1 MVAVTRVRGGGGA
14 GGVTIEEGLGEAMA
28 VGSRGEDE
36 E

>member
-1 MVAVTRVRGGGGA
+1 MVTVTRVRGGGRA
-14 GGVTIEEGLGEAMA
+14 DGVTMEEGLGEAMA